1 MITVLREVFHGKHTI
16 PDPDSF
22 KEKVR
27 QIERAERRKAKKAAL
42 EEGLMSMKSASSFGG
57 NSYLNQSQKTGLSG
71 SVSGNSSAAGNSS
84 DEEEGEGTG

>member
-71 SVSGNSSAAGNSS
+71 SVSGKSSAAGNSS